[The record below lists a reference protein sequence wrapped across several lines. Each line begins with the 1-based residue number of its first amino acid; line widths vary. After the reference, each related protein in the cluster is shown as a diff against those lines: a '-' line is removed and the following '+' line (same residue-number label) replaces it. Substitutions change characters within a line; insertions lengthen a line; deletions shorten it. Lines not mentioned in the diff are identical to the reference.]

1 MTHNL
6 VRSVFIS
13 DVHLGTAACQAQY
26 LLDFLHSHKPEY
38 LYLVGDIVDLIA
50 MRKRVNF
57 TVQHEQVVEKVMEMA
72 RQGTRVIYIPG
83 NHDALMRRFSGQIV
97 AGIEVHRNRVH
108 YCADGRR
115 FFVSHG
121 DEFDSAMHAGVFW
134 YVVGDFS
141 HHVLLRLNTFLNA
154 CRRALK
160 LPYWSLAGF
169 IKKRIGKANEFIRR
183 FELIAARQA
192 RELKYDGFI
201 CGHIHQSGMRRIN
214 DVLYCN
220 DGDWVEHCTAL
231 IETNQGEFELVH
243 WADHREVLI
252 RERELADEWDG
263 VPDASFPEANLG
275 QRG

>member
-26 LLDFLHSHKPEY
+26 LLDFLNSHKPEY

-141 HHVLLRLNTFLNA
+141 HHLLLRLNTFLNA
-154 CRRALK
+154 CRRAFK

-243 WADHREVLI
+243 WADHKEVLI

-263 VPDASFPEANLG
+263 VPDASFTEANLG